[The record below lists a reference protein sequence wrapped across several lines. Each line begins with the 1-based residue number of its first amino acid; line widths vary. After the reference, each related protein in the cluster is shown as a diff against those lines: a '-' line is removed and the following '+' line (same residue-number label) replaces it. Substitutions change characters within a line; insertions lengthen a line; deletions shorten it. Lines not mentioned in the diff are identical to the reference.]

1 MIEMFGIQN
10 ANELERQL
18 LDISQEFRLK
28 KISEKEM
35 ETRKTEILIKL
46 QQQGRPISESDQ
58 KFLQQQKQKD
68 MQQLQD
74 VSPDE

>member
-1 MIEMFGIQN
+1 MFGIQN

-28 KISEKEM
+28 KISENEM
-35 ETRKTEILIKL
+35 ETRKTDILIKL

-68 MQQLQD
+68 LQQLQD

>member
-35 ETRKTEILIKL
+35 ETRKSEILIKL

-58 KFLQQQKQKD
+58 RFLQQQKQKD
-68 MQQLQD
+68 LQQLQD

>member
-10 ANELERQL
+10 ANELERQI

-28 KISEKEM
+28 KISENEM
-35 ETRKTEILIKL
+35 ETRKTDILIKL

-68 MQQLQD
+68 LQQLQD